1 MYNYLLYIFKPL
13 VREIIYLLSSFSS
26 ETVSLLRP
34 LALLA
39 ANILRPFLDAILER
53 NPCLLALFLLDG

>member
-1 MYNYLLYIFKPL
+1 MVNTKINTQTVTSRGNYPL
-13 VREIIYLLSSFSS
+13 RGISS

-39 ANILRPFLDAILER
+39 ANTLLPLAVSILER
-53 NPCLLALFLLDG
+53 KPCLFFLLRFDG